1 MQRVTYKHQAY
12 HNATGDEIEGLLK
25 EGWTVVVEEEW
36 KKIIDSKRKIKAQL
50 EEKLEKS
57 YASKEGESSEEADAS
72 KEAESSEEANVVL
85 PVSHRRAKNGHG
97 TDAN

>member
-57 YASKEGESSEEADAS
+57 YASMKEGSSGEANAS
-72 KEAESSEEANVVL
+72 GKGESSEEANVVL
-85 PVSHRRAKNGHG
+85 PVSHRRVKNGHG

>member
-57 YASKEGESSEEADAS
+57 YASMKEGSSGESDVSGEAG
-72 KEAESSEEANVVL
+72 SSGGANVVL
-85 PVSHRRAKNGHG
+85 PVSHKRVKNGHG
-97 TDAN
+97 TNSN